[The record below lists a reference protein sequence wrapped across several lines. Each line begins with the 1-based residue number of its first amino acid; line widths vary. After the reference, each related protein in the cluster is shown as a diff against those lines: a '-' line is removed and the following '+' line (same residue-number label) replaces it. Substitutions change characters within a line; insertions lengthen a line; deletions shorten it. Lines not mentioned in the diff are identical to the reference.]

1 MIHQPILSGL
11 KVLVVEDEAIIAML
25 VEDLL
30 GDMGC
35 EVVGPAGELAQ
46 AFALAEREAFDCA
59 ILDVNLGGQRVDPFV
74 DMLKARGA
82 PFIFATGYG
91 LQGVREEDRAWP
103 ILLKPINGRRLGEAL
118 ERLGLGRTT

>member
-11 KVLVVEDEAIIAML
+11 RVLVVEDEAIIAML

-35 EVVGPAGELAQ
+35 KVVGPAGELAQ